1 MQTYLVER
9 YLPEAAGL
17 GPNDIAGRAEAAA
30 AAMRLEG
37 VPIRYLGSTLAPADE
52 SCLCVFEAPTEQ
64 AVRETNDR
72 AGLAYERIVE
82 AVLAPSPPPEGV
94 EMVRADVPEP
104 SRGEG
109 ER

>member
-1 MQTYLVER
+1 M
-9 YLPEAAGL
+9 
-17 GPNDIAGRAEAAA
+17 
-30 AAMRLEG
+30 
-37 VPIRYLGSTLAPADE
+37 
-52 SCLCVFEAPTEQ
+52 FEAPTEQ